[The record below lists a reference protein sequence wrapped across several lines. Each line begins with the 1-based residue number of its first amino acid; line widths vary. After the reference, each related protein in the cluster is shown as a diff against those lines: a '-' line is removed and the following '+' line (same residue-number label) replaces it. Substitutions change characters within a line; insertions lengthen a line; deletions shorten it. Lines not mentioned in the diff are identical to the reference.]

1 MTSVNI
7 TIGGQKIPTLHLNF
21 KYFFGLSEIED
32 LFNVRSGCE
41 YRDEIYR
48 HADLIADGEHK
59 EYVSDVGMTLL
70 LEFND
75 IRYDRYCVLFIVAD
89 NVFQSRGSELETL
102 RRIDKNVAII
112 RDYVTVSPI

>member
-1 MTSVNI
+1 MTRVNI
-7 TIGGQKIPTLHLNF
+7 TIRGKEIPTLHLNS

-32 LFNVRSGCE
+32 LFNVTSGGE
-41 YRDEIYR
+41 YRNEIYR
-48 HADLIADGEHK
+48 HADLIANGEHK
-59 EYVSDVGMTLL
+59 EYLSDVGMTLL

-89 NVFQSRGSELETL
+89 NVFRSRDPELETL

-112 RDYVTVSPI
+112 RDYVTVLPN